1 VEDQAKIEQMNWS
14 VILNQTLQEVR
25 VGQTT
30 KTGNNRNMKC
40 SQTTGTVFIFFNI
53 ATQLDLHVYV
63 YIYIHLYTGMQS
75 MFIVT
80 MSTRLYMTKFVSE
93 LTPVEVSRWFYS
105 ATIVSNPR
113 ARLITL

>member
-53 ATQLDLHVYV
+53 ATQLDLHVY
-63 YIYIHLYTGMQS
+63 IHLYTGMQS

-80 MSTRLYMTKFVSE
+80 MSTRLY
-93 LTPVEVSRWFYS
+93 
-105 ATIVSNPR
+105 I
-113 ARLITL
+113 